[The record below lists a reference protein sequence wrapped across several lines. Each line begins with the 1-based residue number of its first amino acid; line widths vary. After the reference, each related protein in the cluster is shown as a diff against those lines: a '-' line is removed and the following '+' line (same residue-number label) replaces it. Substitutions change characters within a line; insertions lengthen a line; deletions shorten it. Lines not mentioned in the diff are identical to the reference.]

1 MMKFLVKGQRL
12 EIVEREV
19 IASGQIAFVT
29 LKFAFDHTWK
39 PLHKVVQ
46 FTQDDEHFHRVL
58 GVDGLSCLLPSELH
72 AGAVR
77 MTVVGYDSKSD
88 TTIRATTVPVTLHI
102 RPSGFCTEDT
112 APATPDLYAQLLAE
126 FEKMLAEVEG
136 GTNGKDGENGLSAY
150 ELAVLEGFAGT
161 LAEWLESLNGADG
174 EDGVDGK
181 DGTDGKNGADGKS
194 AYIIAVEHGFTGT
207 ETEWLESLK
216 GADGKEGNTADI
228 TQITNWISAHEE
240 EYQAFLDE
248 NKYDQQTQNEEIMHL
263 RLLVESLQAEFAATE
278 MVVLFE
284 YGENVP
290 DSYGNKIFTVYQD
303 GIQNLANYINN
314 SKTFCCE
321 GNNYAL
327 SYNQT
332 DFGWDG
338 VVYTASTEP
347 VSITA
352 DTSFAITYQ
361 SGAAEEGK
369 LYLIPVSGKADDDT
383 VQNYI
388 YTSITTGNCVE
399 LAFQWLQCSDFVTV
413 LTPITSVTPAEYY
426 VCWVGRSNNTKP
438 VVRKVY
444 LLYG

>member
-29 LKFAFDHTWK
+29 LKFAFDQSWRGF
-39 PLHKVVQ
+39 HKVVQ
-46 FTQDDEHFHRVL
+46 FTQDDENFHRVL

-77 MTVVGYDSKSD
+77 MTIVGYDSESD
-88 TTIRATTVPVTLHI
+88 TTIRATTVPVTIHI
-102 RPSGFCTEDT
+102 RPSGFCAEDI
-112 APATPDLYAQLLAE
+112 APATPDVYAQLLAE

-136 GTNGKDGENGLSAY
+136 GANGKDGENGLSAY
-150 ELAVLEGFAGT
+150 ELAVQEGFTGT
-161 LAEWLESLNGADG
+161 LAEWLASLK
-174 EDGVDGK
+174 GK
-181 DGTDGKNGADGKS
+181 DGKNGADGKS
-194 AYIIAVEHGFTGT
+194 AYIIAVEHGFTGK

-216 GADGKEGNTADI
+216 GSSADNSEFLALLK
-228 TQITNWISAHEE
+228 AHEE
-240 EYQAFLDE
+240 NYQAFLDE
-248 NKYDQQTQNEEIMHL
+248 NNHDQQTQNEEIMHL
-263 RLLVESLQAEFAATE
+263 RLAMEQLQTEFATTE

-290 DSYGNKIFTVYQD
+290 DTYGNKIFTVYQD
-303 GIQNLANYINN
+303 GIQNISGYIGGN
-314 SKTFCCE
+314 KQFCSA
-321 GNNYAL
+321 GNGYAL

-352 DTSFAITYQ
+352 DTSFVITYQ

-369 LYLIPVSGKADDDT
+369 LYLIPTSGKSDMDT

-388 YTSITTGNCVE
+388 YTSIKNRTCVE
-399 LAFQWLQCSDFVTV
+399 LACQWLQCNDFVTV
-413 LTPITSVTPAEYY
+413 LTPINSVTPSEYY
-426 VCWVGRSNNTKP
+426 VCWVGRSNNSEP
-438 VVRKVY
+438 IVRKVCMMN
-444 LLYG
+444 